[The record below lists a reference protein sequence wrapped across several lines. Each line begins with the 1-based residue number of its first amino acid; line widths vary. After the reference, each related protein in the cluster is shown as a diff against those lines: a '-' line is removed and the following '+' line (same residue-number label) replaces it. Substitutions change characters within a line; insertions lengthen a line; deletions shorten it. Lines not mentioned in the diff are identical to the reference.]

1 MAEPDDRERRRR
13 QRKERVLH
21 TRISEDLDEA
31 LQDAARRLRV
41 PVSNLVRNVL
51 EDVFDVVEAVSENV
65 GGFVE
70 DVVEEAQILGRR
82 WEGRWRERTADARA
96 RRVAED
102 RDMPPRGPRPAAP
115 AAPAESAQA
124 AHPAHASAEFPDVA
138 AWQPLVMNGAQSCAG
153 CGREMRRGDAAYLA
167 VGGARPGPTFLC
179 EPCLDGLD

>member
-1 MAEPDDRERRRR
+1 M
-13 QRKERVLH
+13 H

-51 EDVFDVVEAVSENV
+51 EDVFDVVEAVTENM

-70 DVVEEAQILGRR
+70 DVVEEAQSLGRR

-96 RRVAED
+96 KRVAVD
-102 RDMPPRGPRPAAP
+102 REEERPRRPAPA
-115 AAPAESAQA
+115 AAPAEPTPA
-124 AHPAHASAEFPDVA
+124 AEPAHTSAEFPDVA

-167 VGGARPGPTFLC
+167 VGGVRPGPTFLC